1 VAIPKLHLRL
11 IVACLTNIHILHIR
25 QPGEKNMSLATG
37 LKENRMSKKYDTLVL
52 IGRFQPFHNAHLEI
66 VKRATALCNKLV
78 IVVGSARQPR
88 TYKNP
93 FTFEERAQMIR
104 YATMGLSLQIN
115 IEPNIDTIYNDQAWA
130 VRVQQAVALHTKP
143 GERVGIIGHKK
154 DDSSFYLDMFP
165 QWGYEDVELVEFLS
179 AVNIRDLYF
188 KQDLNFNFLRSVV
201 PDSTMGFLQEF
212 VKSPEYAQIIR
223 EREFVANYKKQYAS
237 LPYPPIFSTADA
249 VVIQSGH
256 VLMIRR
262 RAEPG
267 KGLWAL
273 PGGYVNANTDKSVE
287 DAAIREL
294 REETGIKVPAPV
306 LRGSIVRSRV
316 FDAID
321 RSPRGRIIT
330 HAFYIQLPD
339 GDLPKVKGMDDA
351 EKARWVP
358 IAEVRSEDCFEDH
371 YEILQHFLGA

>member
-1 VAIPKLHLRL
+1 
-11 IVACLTNIHILHIR
+11 
-25 QPGEKNMSLATG
+25 MSH
-37 LKENRMSKKYDTLVL
+37 NKKYHTLVL
-52 IGRFQPFHNAHLEI
+52 IGRFQPFHSAHLEI
-66 VKRATALCNKLV
+66 VKRATALCEQL
-78 IVVGSARQPR
+78 IIITGSAKQPR

-93 FTFEERAQMIR
+93 FTSAERRGMIKS
-104 YATMGLSLQIN
+104 ATGGLSIHIHVEEN
-115 IEPNIDTIYNDQAWA
+115 VDTIYNDQAWA
-130 VRVQQAVALHTKP
+130 VRIQGIVSKYAVLGTNT
-143 GERVGIIGHKK
+143 GIIGHKK

-165 QWGYEDVELVEFLS
+165 QWGYENVELIEFLS
-179 AVNIRDLYF
+179 AVDIRDLYF
-188 KQDLNFNFLRSVV
+188 KRDVNMKFIKGVV
-201 PDSTMGFLQEF
+201 PETVFEFLDEF
-212 VKSPEYAQIIR
+212 RTRPEYEQIIR
-223 EREFVANYKKQYAS
+223 EREFVATYKKQYAS

-330 HAFYIQLPD
+330 HAFHIQLPD
-339 GDLPKVKGMDDA
+339 GDLPKVKGSDDA
-351 EKARWVP
+351 DKARWVP
-358 IAEVRSEDCFEDH
+358 IAEVRSEECFEDH
-371 YEILQHFLGA
+371 YEIIQHFLGA

>member
-1 VAIPKLHLRL
+1 
-11 IVACLTNIHILHIR
+11 
-25 QPGEKNMSLATG
+25 
-37 LKENRMSKKYDTLVL
+37 MSKKYDFLVL

-66 VKRATALCNKLV
+66 VKRATALTNHLV
-78 IVVGSARQPR
+78 IITGSAAQPR

-93 FTFEERAQMIR
+93 FTSRERAAMIR
-104 YATMGLSLQIN
+104 NATAGLSLNISIN
-115 IEPNIDTIYNDQAWA
+115 ENVDTIYNDQAWA
-130 VRVQQAVALHTKP
+130 VRVQTIVNKAINSSSKGP
-143 GERVGIIGHKK
+143 GDFKVGVIGHKK
-154 DDSSFYLDMFP
+154 DESSFYLDMFP
-165 QWGYEDVELVEFLS
+165 QWEYVDVEEIEPLS

-188 KQDLNFNFLRSVV
+188 KRSYNSNFIKNVV
-201 PDSTMGFLQEF
+201 PETTYDFLQEF
-212 VKSPEYAQIIR
+212 RKTEEFEQIVR
-223 EREFVANYKKQYAS
+223 EREFVENYKKQYAS

-287 DAAIREL
+287 AAMLREL
-294 REETGIKVPAPV
+294 REETKIKVPEPV
-306 LRGSIVRSRV
+306 LKGNIVRSKV
-316 FDAID
+316 FDAVD

-339 GDLPKVKGMDDA
+339 GELPKVKGSDDA

>member
-1 VAIPKLHLRL
+1 MKQY
-11 IVACLTNIHILHIR
+11 N
-25 QPGEKNMSLATG
+25 
-37 LKENRMSKKYDTLVL
+37 TLVL
-52 IGRFQPFHNAHLEI
+52 IGRFQPLHNAHLEI
-66 VKRATALCNKLV
+66 IKRCTALTEQLV
-78 IVVGSARQPR
+78 IICGSAKQPR

-93 FTFEERAQMIR
+93 FTFEERARMIK
-104 YATMGLSLQIN
+104 AAAGSLALN
-115 IEPNIDTIYNDQAWA
+115 IYVEPNIDTIYNDQAWA
-130 VRVQQAVALHTKP
+130 VRVQGIVSKYALLGGKT
-143 GERVGIIGHKK
+143 GIIGHKK
-154 DDSSFYLDMFP
+154 DESSFYLDMFP
-165 QWGYEDVELVEFLS
+165 QWEYVDVEKIEPLS

-188 KQDLNFNFLRSVV
+188 KRDVNMKFIQGVV
-201 PDSTMGFLQEF
+201 PTTTYDFLMKF
-212 VKSPEYAQIIR
+212 KDTAEYEQIIR
-223 EREFVANYKKQYAS
+223 EREFVEKYRQQYAS

-287 DAAIREL
+287 SAMLREL
-294 REETGIKVPAPV
+294 REETQIKVPMPV
-306 LRGSIVRSRV
+306 LKGNIVRSRV

-339 GDLPKVKGMDDA
+339 GELPKIKGSDDA
-351 EKARWVP
+351 DKARWVP
-358 IAEVRSEDCFEDH
+358 IAEVRSDECFEDH
-371 YEILQHFLGA
+371 YEIIQHFLGA

>member
-1 VAIPKLHLRL
+1 
-11 IVACLTNIHILHIR
+11 
-25 QPGEKNMSLATG
+25 
-37 LKENRMSKKYDTLVL
+37 MSKPYGTIML
-52 IGRFQPFHNAHLEI
+52 IGRFQPLHNAHLEI
-66 VKRATALCNKLV
+66 IKRCTALTDQLV
-78 IVVGSARQPR
+78 IVAGSAKQPR

-93 FTFEERAQMIR
+93 FTFEERKRMILD
-104 YATMGLSLQIN
+104 ATRGLNLN
-115 IEPNIDTIYNDQAWA
+115 VYVEPNIDTIYNDQAWA
-130 VRVQQAVALHTKP
+130 VRIQGIHSKYRILGTKDA
-143 GERVGIIGHKK
+143 IIGHKK

-165 QWGYEDVELVEFLS
+165 QWEYINVEEIEPLS

-188 KQDLNFNFLRSVV
+188 NWTFNSNFIKNVV
-201 PDSTMGFLQEF
+201 PETTYDFLMDFRRTEEF
-212 VKSPEYAQIIR
+212 AQIIR

-237 LPYPPIFSTADA
+237 LPYPPIFSTADS

-256 VLMIRR
+256 VLMIKR

-294 REETGIKVPAPV
+294 REETMIKVPAPV
-306 LRGSIVRSRV
+306 LRGNIKRSKV

-330 HAFYIQLPD
+330 HAFHIELPD
-339 GDLPKVKGMDDA
+339 GELPKVKGSDDA

-358 IAEVRSEDCFEDH
+358 IAEVKSEECFEDH
-371 YEILQHFLGA
+371 YEIIQHFLGA

>member
-1 VAIPKLHLRL
+1 
-11 IVACLTNIHILHIR
+11 
-25 QPGEKNMSLATG
+25 MS
-37 LKENRMSKKYDTLVL
+37 RKYDTLVL
-52 IGRFQPFHNAHLEI
+52 IGRFQPIHNAHLEI
-66 VKRATALCNKLV
+66 IKRATALCEQLV
-78 IVVGSARQPR
+78 IITGSAAQPR

-93 FTFEERAQMIR
+93 FTSAERERMIK
-104 YATMGLSLQIN
+104 AAAGGLSMLISVEEN
-115 IEPNIDTIYNDQAWA
+115 PDTIYNDQAWA
-130 VRVQQAVALHTKP
+130 VRVQALVAKHTKP
-143 GERVGIIGHKK
+143 GDKVGVIGHKK

-165 QWGYEDVELVEFLS
+165 QWGFENVELIEFLS
-179 AVNIRDLYF
+179 AVNIRDLFF
-188 KQDLNFNFLRSVV
+188 KRDVNMSFIKGVV
-201 PDSTMGFLQEF
+201 PQTTFDFLTKF
-212 VKSPEYAQIIR
+212 KDTPEYEQIIR
-223 EREFVANYKKQYAS
+223 EREFVINYKKQYAS

-256 VLMIRR
+256 ILLIKR

-294 REETGIKVPAPV
+294 REETLIKVPAPV
-306 LRGSIVRSRV
+306 LRGSIRRSKV

-330 HAFYIQLPD
+330 HAFHIELPD
-339 GDLPKVKGMDDA
+339 GDLPKVKGSDDA

-358 IAEVRSEDCFEDH
+358 IAEVRSEECFEDH
-371 YEILQHFLGA
+371 YEIIQHFLGA

>member
-1 VAIPKLHLRL
+1 M
-11 IVACLTNIHILHIR
+11 N
-25 QPGEKNMSLATG
+25 
-37 LKENRMSKKYDTLVL
+37 KKYHTLVL
-52 IGRFQPFHNAHLEI
+52 IGRFQPFHSAHLES
-66 VKRATALCNKLV
+66 VKRATALCEQL
-78 IVVGSARQPR
+78 IIITGSAKQPR

-93 FTFEERAQMIR
+93 FTSAERRGMIKS
-104 YATMGLSLQIN
+104 ATGGLSMQIYVEEN
-115 IEPNIDTIYNDQAWA
+115 VDTIYNDQAWA
-130 VRVQQAVALHTKP
+130 VRIQGIVSKYAVLGTKT
-143 GERVGIIGHKK
+143 GIIGHKK

-165 QWGYEDVELVEFLS
+165 QWGYENVELIEFLS
-179 AVNIRDLYF
+179 AVDIRDLYF
-188 KQDLNFNFLRSVV
+188 KRDVNMKFIKGVV
-201 PDSTMGFLQEF
+201 PETVFEFLDEF
-212 VKSPEYAQIIR
+212 RTRPEYEQIIR
-223 EREFVANYKKQYAS
+223 EREFVATYKKQYAS

-273 PGGYVNANTDKSVE
+273 PGGYVNAATDKSVE

-294 REETGIKVPAPV
+294 REETQIRVPAPV
-306 LRGSIVRSRV
+306 LRGSIVRSKV

-330 HAFYIQLPD
+330 HAFHIQLPD
-339 GDLPKVKGMDDA
+339 GELPKVKGSDDA

-358 IAEVRSEDCFEDH
+358 IAEVRSEECFEDH
-371 YEILQHFLGA
+371 FEIISHFVGA

>member
-1 VAIPKLHLRL
+1 
-11 IVACLTNIHILHIR
+11 
-25 QPGEKNMSLATG
+25 
-37 LKENRMSKKYDTLVL
+37 MSKPYGTLVL
-52 IGRFQPFHNAHLEI
+52 IGRFQPLHNAHLEI
-66 VKRATALCNKLV
+66 IKRATALTDQLV
-78 IVVGSARQPR
+78 IIAGSAKQPR

-93 FTFEERAQMIR
+93 FTFDERRQMIL
-104 YATMGLSLQIN
+104 AASAGLSMRVYV
-115 IEPNIDTIYNDQAWA
+115 EPNIDTIYNDQAWA
-130 VRVQQAVALHTKP
+130 VRVQGIVSKYAILGTKTAV
-143 GERVGIIGHKK
+143 IGHKK

-165 QWGYEDVELVEFLS
+165 QWDFVNVEEIEPLS

-188 KQDLNFNFLRSVV
+188 KWDFNSNFIKNVV
-201 PDSTMGFLQEF
+201 PETTYDFLMNFRRTEEF
-212 VKSPEYAQIIR
+212 AQIIR

-330 HAFYIQLPD
+330 HAFHIQLPD
-339 GDLPKVKGMDDA
+339 GELPKVKGQDDA
-351 EKARWVP
+351 DKARWVP
-358 IAEVRSEDCFEDH
+358 IAEVKSEDCFEDH
-371 YEILQHFLGA
+371 YEIIQHFLGA

>member
-1 VAIPKLHLRL
+1 
-11 IVACLTNIHILHIR
+11 
-25 QPGEKNMSLATG
+25 
-37 LKENRMSKKYDTLVL
+37 MSKKYDTLVL
-52 IGRFQPFHNAHLEI
+52 IGRFQPLHNAHLEI
-66 VKRATALCNKLV
+66 IKRATALCDQLV
-78 IVVGSARQPR
+78 IITGSGKQPR

-93 FTFEERAQMIR
+93 FTSFERERMIKA
-104 YATMGLSLQIN
+104 ATSGLSMHIYV
-115 IEPNIDTIYNDQAWA
+115 EENIDTIYNDQAWA
-130 VRVQQAVALHTKP
+130 VRVQGIVSKYRVLGGA
-143 GERVGIIGHKK
+143 GVGIIGHKK

-165 QWGYEDVELVEFLS
+165 QWGYEDVELIEFLS

-188 KQDLNFNFLRSVV
+188 KRDVNMKFIQGVV
-201 PDSTMGFLQEF
+201 PETTFDFLMNFKET
-212 VKSPEYAQIIR
+212 PEYEQIIR

-256 VLMIRR
+256 VLMIKR

-294 REETGIKVPAPV
+294 REETMIKVPAPV
-306 LRGSIVRSRV
+306 LRGSIVRSKV

-330 HAFYIQLPD
+330 HAFHIQLSD
-339 GDLPKVKGMDDA
+339 GELPKVKGNDDA

-358 IAEVRSEDCFEDH
+358 IAEVKSEECFEDH

>member
-1 VAIPKLHLRL
+1 
-11 IVACLTNIHILHIR
+11 
-25 QPGEKNMSLATG
+25 
-37 LKENRMSKKYDTLVL
+37 MSKEFGTLVL
-52 IGRFQPFHNAHLEI
+52 IGRFQPLHNAHLEI
-66 VKRATALCNKLV
+66 IKRATALTDQLV
-78 IVVGSARQPR
+78 IITGSAAQPR

-93 FTFEERAQMIR
+93 FTSAERKAMIKA
-104 YATMGLSLQIN
+104 ATGGLSMQIH
-115 IEPNIDTIYNDQAWA
+115 IEENVDTIYNDQAWA
-130 VRVQQAVALHTKP
+130 VRVQGIVSKYRILGTKTA
-143 GERVGIIGHKK
+143 IIGHKK

-165 QWGYEDVELVEFLS
+165 QWGYVDVESIEPLS

-188 KQDLNFNFLRSVV
+188 KRDANMNFIKAVV
-201 PDSTMGFLQEF
+201 PQSTF
-212 VKSPEYAQIIR
+212 VYLDAFKDTAEYEQIIK
-223 EREFVANYKKQYAS
+223 EREFVENYKKQYAS

-256 VLMIRR
+256 ILLIKR

-273 PGGYVNANTDKSVE
+273 PGGYVNAGTDKSVE

-294 REETGIKVPAPV
+294 REETMIKVPGPV
-306 LRGSIVRSRV
+306 LRGSIVRSKV

-339 GDLPKVKGMDDA
+339 GELPKVKGSDDA

-358 IAEVRSEDCFEDH
+358 IAEVRSEECFEDH
-371 YEILQHFLGA
+371 YEIIQHFLGA

>member
-1 VAIPKLHLRL
+1 
-11 IVACLTNIHILHIR
+11 
-25 QPGEKNMSLATG
+25 M
-37 LKENRMSKKYDTLVL
+37 KKYDTLVL

-66 VKRATALCNKLV
+66 VKRATALCDKLV
-78 IVVGSARQPR
+78 IVVGSSRQPR

-93 FTFEERAQMIR
+93 FTFDERARMIR
-104 YATMGLSLQIN
+104 HATLGLSLQIS
-115 IEPNIDTIYNDQAWA
+115 IEPNTDTIYNDQAWA
-130 VRVQQAVALHTKP
+130 VRVQQIVAQHTRP
-143 GERVGIIGHKK
+143 GNKVGIIGHKK

-179 AVNIRDLYF
+179 AVDVRDLYF
-188 KQDLNFNFLRSVV
+188 KWTFNSNFIKNVV
-201 PDSTMGFLQEF
+201 PDSTYESLMAFRRGEEF
-212 VKSPEYAQIIR
+212 AQIIR
-223 EREFVANYKKQYAS
+223 EREFIAEHNKQYAG
-237 LPYPPIFSTADA
+237 LKYPPIFSTADA

-256 VLMIRR
+256 ILMIRR

-267 KGLWAL
+267 RGLWAL

-316 FDAID
+316 FDAIG

-330 HAFYIQLPD
+330 HAFHIQLPD

-358 IAEVRSEDCFEDH
+358 IAEVRSEECFEDH
-371 YEILQHFLGA
+371 YEIIQHFLGA

>member
-1 VAIPKLHLRL
+1 MP
-11 IVACLTNIHILHIR
+11 
-25 QPGEKNMSLATG
+25 
-37 LKENRMSKKYDTLVL
+37 KKYDTLVL
-52 IGRFQPFHNAHLEI
+52 IGRFQPLHSAHLEI
-66 VKRATALCNKLV
+66 IKRATALTDQLV
-78 IVVGSARQPR
+78 VICGSAKQPR

-93 FTFEERAQMIR
+93 FTFDERARMIR
-104 YATMGLSLQIN
+104 AATAGLSMRVYV
-115 IEPNIDTIYNDQAWA
+115 EPNIDTIYNDQAWA
-130 VRVQQAVALHTKP
+130 VRVQGIVSKYRVLGGA
-143 GERVGIIGHKK
+143 GVGIIGHKK
-154 DDSSFYLDMFP
+154 DESSFYLDMFP
-165 QWGYEDVELVEFLS
+165 QWGYENVEEIEPLS

-188 KQDLNFNFLRSVV
+188 KRDCNMKFIKAVV
-201 PDSTMGFLQEF
+201 PETTYDFLNEF
-212 VKSPEYAQIIR
+212 KDTAEYEQIIR

-237 LPYPPIFSTADA
+237 LPYPPIFSTADS

-294 REETGIKVPAPV
+294 REETQIKVPAPV
-306 LRGSIVRSRV
+306 LRGNIVRSKV

-321 RSPRGRIIT
+321 RSPRGRIIR

-339 GDLPKVKGMDDA
+339 GELPKIKGSDDA
-351 EKARWVP
+351 DKARWVP
-358 IAEVRSEDCFEDH
+358 IAEVKSEECFEDH
-371 YEILQHFLGA
+371 YEIIQHFLGA

>member
-1 VAIPKLHLRL
+1 
-11 IVACLTNIHILHIR
+11 
-25 QPGEKNMSLATG
+25 
-37 LKENRMSKKYDTLVL
+37 MSKKYDTLVF
-52 IGRFQPFHNAHLEI
+52 IGRFQPVHNAHIEI
-66 VKRATALCNKLV
+66 IRRATHLAKQVV
-78 IVVGSARQPR
+78 IVIGSANQPR
-88 TYKNP
+88 TFKNP
-93 FTFEERAQMIR
+93 FTWQERAGMLARAYGVGDKSCNIR
-104 YATMGLSLQIN
+104 
-115 IEPNIDTIYNDQAWA
+115 IEGSPDTIYNDQAWA
-130 VRVQQAVALHTKP
+130 ARVQTIVGKHTQPDDKI
-143 GERVGIIGHKK
+143 GIIGHKK

-165 QWGYEDVELVEFLS
+165 QWGYENVEEIAPLS

-188 KQDLNFNFLRSVV
+188 KRNCNLEFIRGVV
-201 PDSTMGFLQEF
+201 PQTTFEMLLDFKQSE
-212 VKSPEYAQIIR
+212 EYEQIIR
-223 EREFVANYKKQYAS
+223 EREFVENYKKQYAS

-287 DAAIREL
+287 AAMLREL
-294 REETGIKVPAPV
+294 REETKIKVPEPV
-306 LRGSIVRSRV
+306 LRGNIVRSKV

-330 HAFYIQLPD
+330 HAFHIQLPD
-339 GDLPKVKGMDDA
+339 GELPKVKGMDDA

-358 IAEVRSEDCFEDH
+358 IAEVRSDECYEDH

>member
-1 VAIPKLHLRL
+1 
-11 IVACLTNIHILHIR
+11 
-25 QPGEKNMSLATG
+25 
-37 LKENRMSKKYDTLVL
+37 MSKKYDTLVL

-66 VKRATALCNKLV
+66 VKRATALCDRLI
-78 IVVGSARQPR
+78 IVVGSSRQPR

-93 FTFEERAQMIR
+93 FSFDERARMIR
-104 YATMGLSLQIN
+104 DATRGLNLQISV
-115 IEPNIDTIYNDQAWA
+115 EPNIDTIYNDQAWA
-130 VRVQQAVALHTKP
+130 VRVQQIVAQHTMP
-143 GERVGIIGHKK
+143 GDRVGIIGHKK

-179 AVNIRDLYF
+179 AVDVRDLYF
-188 KQDLNFNFLRSVV
+188 KWTFNSNFIKNVV
-201 PDSTMGFLQEF
+201 PDSTYESLMTFRQTEEF
-212 VKSPEYAQIIR
+212 AQIIR
-223 EREFVANYKKQYAS
+223 EREFIAEHNKQYAG
-237 LPYPPIFSTADA
+237 LKYPPIFSTADA
-249 VVIQSGH
+249 VVICSGH
-256 VLMIRR
+256 VLMIKR

-273 PGGYVNANTDKSVE
+273 PGGYVNARTDKSVE

-294 REETGIKVPAPV
+294 REETQIKVPAPV

-330 HAFYIQLPD
+330 HAFYIMLPD
-339 GDLPKVKGMDDA
+339 GELPKVKGSDDA

-371 YEILQHFLGA
+371 YEILQHFVGA